1 MTDDSMTLLYKAEK
15 LSIVVAR
22 IRKTD
27 FVLELFL
34 ILSLRERVRGGSD
47 LVQNLSGTKS
57 SLARHILFQMY
68 CTLIYDS
75 ILNLYCNTLR
85 TNRSSSNF
93 ILDTPFRT
101 KVTIQEA
108 FVSDF

>member
-1 MTDDSMTLLYKAEK
+1 MTDDSMTLYKAEK

-22 IRKTD
+22 VRKQTLYEHC
-27 FVLELFL
+27 FF

-47 LVQNLSGTKS
+47 LVQNLSSTKR

-85 TNRSSSNF
+85 TNCSSSNF

>member
-34 ILSLRERVRGGSD
+34 ILSLRERVRGGSYWAH
-47 LVQNLSGTKS
+47 NLSSTKCS
-57 SLARHILFQMY
+57 QT
-68 CTLIYDS
+68 CTVSNVLYS
-75 ILNLYCNTLR
+75 NL
-85 TNRSSSNF
+85 
-93 ILDTPFRT
+93 
-101 KVTIQEA
+101 
-108 FVSDF
+108 